1 MRFFKKVAHRFLAAG
16 SLVALTLGLASCG
29 QYSLFKVEILT
40 SAGDI
45 NAKPQRTDRD
55 FIATCTLTIT
65 EMKLNKKVLTY
76 TWSQDSD
83 LCGNG
88 HTKADVGAFSYSTAD
103 VTGQFDFK
111 VEGFDSGAVA
121 VTPQVV
127 QCGHQTGNAK
137 PFNSNSDEVNVAVQ
151 TLPGPCP

>member
-1 MRFFKKVAHRFLAAG
+1 MRFFKKVAHRFLAVGPLA
-16 SLVALTLGLASCG
+16 LGLASCG

-40 SAGDI
+40 SAGDM
-45 NAKPQRTDRD
+45 NANPRTDRN

-65 EMKLNKKVLTY
+65 ETKLNKKVLTY

-103 VTGQFDFK
+103 VTGQFDFR
-111 VEGFDSGAVA
+111 VDGFDSGAVA
-121 VTPQVV
+121 GSPQIV
-127 QCGHQTGNAK
+127 QTGTVNGTAK
-137 PFNSNSDEVNVAVQ
+137 PFNSAPDEINLTLQ
-151 TLPGPCP
+151 TAPP